1 MRDRYADR
9 IRIAPSAR
17 KHGVD
22 DADMIHAVDHPIRYR
37 EQEYQGEERILIIGA
52 DRVGRL
58 LEIVLV
64 PAHSPSLIIHADRLP
79 PGRYHYL

>member
-64 PAHSPSLIIHADRLP
+64 PAQNPSLIIHADRLRP
-79 PGRYHYL
+79 SRYHYL